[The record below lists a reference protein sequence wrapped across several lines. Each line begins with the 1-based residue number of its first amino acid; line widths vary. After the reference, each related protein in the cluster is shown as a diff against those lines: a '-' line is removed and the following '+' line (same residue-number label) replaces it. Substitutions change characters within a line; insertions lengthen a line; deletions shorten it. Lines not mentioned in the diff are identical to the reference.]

1 MAFEQRARI
10 AENLQR
16 FIFCHAAKI
25 KSKVK
30 TSKLK
35 FSKTVARAVC
45 LRQTCGMAGIGK
57 KIDSLRLNRLER
69 ERLILAVALSLA
81 AHLAAFGFYEFS
93 KGLHLFSWLHHAAKF
108 KAQPLQPLAQN
119 SEPVIFVDVNPEQAT
134 TEAPQNAKYYS
145 SKNSQAANPET
156 ERNTDTPKL
165 NGKQTDVPKTED
177 APRQNLNKLQP
188 QPPEKEQPEP
198 KPVVKPGDL
207 ALAKPQELQPQQP
220 PRPRTIREALAQQ
233 NRLPGVQMRQ
243 DGGVQRHSIVPS
255 FDVKLTGFGDYDER
269 FYQAVSQ
276 HWWDLLDSQQFAR
289 DRTGKVVLQFHLNY
303 DGTITDMKV
312 VQNDVG
318 ELLGY
323 VCQKAV
329 FDPAPFER
337 FPNDMREKLGD
348 YASIQFTFFY

>member
-1 MAFEQRARI
+1 
-10 AENLQR
+10 
-16 FIFCHAAKI
+16 
-25 KSKVK
+25 
-30 TSKLK
+30 
-35 FSKTVARAVC
+35 
-45 LRQTCGMAGIGK
+45 MAGIGK

-93 KGLHLFSWLHHAAKF
+93 KGLHLFSWLHHAAKI

-188 QPPEKEQPEP
+188 QAPEKEQPEP
-198 KPVVKPGDL
+198 KPAVQPGDL

-233 NRLPGVQMRQ
+233 NRPPGVQMRQ
-243 DGGVQRHSIVPS
+243 DGGARRQALVPS
-255 FDVKLTGFGDYDER
+255 FDVKATPFGAYDEA
-269 FYQAVSQ
+269 FIEAVQQ
-276 HWWDLLDSQQFAR
+276 HWYDLLDSQKFAQ
-289 DRTGKVVLQFHLNY
+289 DRTGKVTVQFHLNY
-303 DGTITDMKV
+303 DGSITELKILD
-312 VQNDVG
+312 NNVG

-323 VCQKAV
+323 VCQEAIAE
-329 FDPAPFER
+329 PAPFAAWPTE
-337 FPNDMREKLGD
+337 MRRMVGENFRE
-348 YASIQFTFFY
+348 ITFTFYYY